1 MAPRAFASQR
11 RQPTA
16 AAASSDSDDAQA
28 SRNAHKRQ
36 KQTHK
41 RGSKQQEQERDPEL
55 EGLELGDPD
64 KTCRHLF
71 LQTLMSRKVVPLDAA
86 RELYRHCC
94 RLCKVP
100 QPETFETFVLRL
112 EPGMSLCGL
121 DIKQTRDQVS
131 GTSYVAIVNTIEDD
145 VAKMATDYKAEEIA
159 FFRAV
164 VDKIM
169 TARQLAYSTTQT
181 EAVRCAKAPVTKA
194 MAIQLLKSFLAKGW
208 LTLQSSGHLTLSP
221 RSLLELA
228 PYLRET
234 FSQGIQP
241 GDEDGPE
248 HERDRIVVDCNL
260 CLLMVT
266 SGYACPNKDCGVR
279 LHTYCVAQR
288 LGNDGRCP
296 DHLDESKASPCQQ
309 IWPRDLTTRK
319 FYGVPIGVAALEENN
334 VDSGD
339 DDDSGDDEE

>member
-1 MAPRAFASQR
+1 MAPRASASQR

-94 RLCKVP
+94 KLCKGELAPSLCCALAARTDRSGPLACVAPAVP

-112 EPGMSLCGL
+112 EPGLSLCGL

-131 GTSYVAIVNTIEDD
+131 GTSYVAIVRLVFDQRAIPRWSWTGLLTRKVHSSRSQVNTIEDD

-164 VDKIM
+164 VR
-169 TARQLAYSTTQT
+169 TSARLW
-181 EAVRCAKAPVTKA
+181 VMNP
-194 MAIQLLKSFLAKGW
+194 AI
-208 LTLQSSGHLTLSP
+208 
-221 RSLLELA
+221 SL
-228 PYLRET
+228 PTR
-234 FSQGIQP
+234 
-241 GDEDGPE
+241 
-248 HERDRIVVDCNL
+248 
-260 CLLMVT
+260 LM
-266 SGYACPNKDCGVR
+266 
-279 LHTYCVAQR
+279 
-288 LGNDGRCP
+288 
-296 DHLDESKASPCQQ
+296 
-309 IWPRDLTTRK
+309 
-319 FYGVPIGVAALEENN
+319 
-334 VDSGD
+334 
-339 DDDSGDDEE
+339 